1 MQFKKIVPYKIKRL
15 IPMLGLAGATFIVR
29 KRTNPHPR

>member
-15 IPMLGLAGATFIVR
+15 IPMLGLAGATLALIG
-29 KRTNPHPR
+29 TTS